1 MFTAAKSFSHFFWKI
16 LYYRWPHK
24 LLVVF
29 LSLLSTVFGLLGPL
43 LQKDFVDRITGENL
57 ILSRVLPHLTNWDNW
72 TSLHFLIASFVAV
85 ALYLLCSAGATLI
98 SQNEALYL
106 QRKLAQEMYEKNLRL
121 RNDQLKNHTVG
132 EVVSYYATD
141 VPGSTILIEQSLPQ
155 GAGIFFPLGLTPILL
170 VTLFGV
176 PATILLVSFV
186 AVLGFSLYLGL
197 RQSRFFFFFKK
208 LAADR
213 IGVVNE
219 WIQNI
224 RALRIL
230 GWVEQFEAK
239 IFKIRELETRNRIL
253 MLVNGQIMNSVSS
266 SVTFF
271 INIAAL
277 YALVEWS
284 DQPITS
290 GSLLA
295 LLWIVAIFLT
305 RPFRQ
310 LPWFFTFVF
319 DAITSQ
325 RRLFEFLSISERRSQ
340 DPLPSALAPPIDATA
355 PGLKIR
361 KLNLKSESL
370 PLLKDINLDLA
381 PGEFVALVG
390 EVGSGKTLLL
400 NSLMRETDA
409 TFESYSINGV
419 SMLHKSLIEIK
430 SYFRF
435 MPQEGFIMSS
445 SLRDNVAFEYEAS
458 SLRDNLLKANLKTAQ
473 FDLEKERIPE
483 GLDTLIGERGVNLSG
498 GQKQRVSLARLLI
511 GESALV
517 LLDDALSALDVNTA
531 ERLFTEL
538 LQGELKSTTRLM
550 ATHRLN
556 ILGKVDRVLFMQS
569 GEIIDSGTYQELL
582 LRNADFRKFTESVA
596 L

>member
-57 ILSRVLPHLTNWDNW
+57 ILSRVLPHLTNWEHW

-224 RALRIL
+224 RALRVL

-370 PLLKDINLDLA
+370 PLLKDIDLDLA